1 VSGSVLHPEQPTAAG
16 KSHNIARNNVT
27 GSNDS
32 SKQHVVLDPKFQ
44 QHAKQEESPP
54 TKTKSK
60 ISFLTSIG
68 ACAGVGASF
77 LKEHNEESTFEY
89 CVESD
94 NGNNC
99 YGSRN
104 NDDKNEMHDLMLR
117 FSNVGS
123 SLSRTRTCTTTDTRT
138 DESVMILNS
147 RDNTVTVESIG
158 VGNCSGNQHHPTAAA
173 TYDAFSTTRKLL
185 FGDDKTTVT
194 PTTAKIKNEASSFQ
208 YNNQSNILCNNNIPC
223 VVNPNDDDDD
233 DINNNINSSFLQWY
247 SNPTSP
253 HSGRSLMRSSFCP
266 PKTLYSPAYAGGDDD
281 DGGNTRNN
289 FEEDTVLSP
298 SSGGTSYKSQ
308 TAKNNTDAHNNGHHE
323 IRYWRQRLHHASK
336 HYGKSHSSTA
346 DAYFNLGRAQLDL
359 SSSQHSQHHHPWET
373 STTQQ
378 KHQYDLAIENLTI
391 AHGIWEHTHGPQH
404 LAVGRAL
411 DSLALAIVR
420 RANHD
425 RTNSGSNTSNQS
437 IDDLRYARR
446 LLEQAFGVRAHHLGV
461 WHVDT
466 VETYNK
472 LAGVL
477 LHLGLLGEA
486 SRAYR
491 EVFLVRRAIFG
502 NHHPSVA
509 IAAHSL
515 ANCHY
520 RRGGFEES
528 LGWYKVA
535 LDVYE
540 AMGLSY
546 RHPAVIKLLRDQ
558 SRLEEFMELDP

>member
-1 VSGSVLHPEQPTAAG
+1 M
-16 KSHNIARNNVT
+16 N
-27 GSNDS
+27 
-32 SKQHVVLDPKFQ
+32 
-44 QHAKQEESPP
+44 
-54 TKTKSK
+54 
-60 ISFLTSIG
+60 SIG
-68 ACAGVGASF
+68 ACTGVGASF
-77 LKEHNEESTFEY
+77 LKEHNEESTFEFRG
-89 CVESD
+89 ESD
-94 NGNNC
+94 NYNDNCEGCDSDEKRGYNC
-99 YGSRN
+99 YGSPN
-104 NDDKNEMHDLMLR
+104 NDDKKEMNDLMLR

-123 SLSRTRTCTTTDTRT
+123 SLSRTRTCTTTDTTT
-138 DESVMILNS
+138 DESVTILNS
-147 RDNTVTVESIG
+147 KDKTVTVESIG
-158 VGNCSGNQHHPTAAA
+158 VGNCSGNQHDPTAAA
-173 TYDAFSTTRKLL
+173 TYDVFATTRKLL
-185 FGDDKTTVT
+185 FGDDKTAAT
-194 PTTAKIKNEASSFQ
+194 PTTAKIKNESSSFQ
-208 YNNQSNILCNNNIPC
+208 CNNQSNVLCNNNIPC
-223 VVNPNDDDDD
+223 VVNPNDGDDD
-233 DINNNINSSFLQWY
+233 NNNINSSFLQWY

-253 HSGRSLMRSSFCP
+253 HSGRSLMRSSFP
-266 PKTLYSPAYAGGDDD
+266 PSKTMYSAAYGDDD
-281 DGGNTRNN
+281 DDGVGGDTRNN
-289 FEEDTVLSP
+289 LEEDTVLSP
-298 SSGGTSYKSQ
+298 ASGGTIYKSH
-308 TAKNNTDAHNNGHHE
+308 TAKNNTDAQNNGHRE

-336 HYGKSHSSTA
+336 HYGKTHSSTA

-359 SSSQHSQHHHPWET
+359 SSSQHTQHHHPRET

-391 AHGIWEHTHGPQH
+391 AHGIWERTHGPQH

-425 RTNSGSNTSNQS
+425 RTNSNSISGSSKTSNQT

-486 SRAYR
+486 ARAYR

-520 RRGGFEES
+520 RRGGLEES

-535 LDVYE
+535 LDIYE